1 MTLIHVF
8 IQAIRSAV
16 STITGIKPFS
26 FNTIHP
32 AEVQKALNELNPRKA
47 YGQDKIS
54 PRILKL
60 LSNEMARSLCKIFN
74 TAIESSKWP
83 EDWKRGTWTPVF
95 KKGNKQDVRNYG
107 PITVI
112 PTAGKIYEKLLCDQ
126 ISNHMD
132 PILSPNITA
141 YRKNHSCD
149 TTLLRLVEKRKKE
162 LDCGKVIAVLST
174 DMSKAL
180 DSLYSPL
187 PIKKLEA

>member
-1 MTLIHVF
+1 MTLIHVC

-60 LSNEMARSLCKIFN
+60 LSNELAPSLCKIFN

-141 YRKNHSCD
+141 ILWAEAEHSFPRPLML
-149 TTLLRLVEKRKKE
+149 TLVFSFFERFDSVECWFPRYLRFFV
-162 LDCGKVIAVLST
+162 
-174 DMSKAL
+174 
-180 DSLYSPL
+180 
-187 PIKKLEA
+187 